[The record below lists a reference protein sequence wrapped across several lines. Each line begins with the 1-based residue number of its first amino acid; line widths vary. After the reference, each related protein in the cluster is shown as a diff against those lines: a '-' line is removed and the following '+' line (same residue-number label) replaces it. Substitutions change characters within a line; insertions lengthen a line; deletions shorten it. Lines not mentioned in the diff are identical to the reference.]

1 MTKEERY
8 IRENSSSVS
17 VVLDWLE
24 RETNLRTNHAR
35 MLSGA
40 IQGGLLQM
48 MSKIIQPENILEIGT
63 FTGYSA
69 ICLAAGL
76 SKKGTLDAVE
86 KNDELEP
93 LIREAISRAGLTEK
107 ITLHFGDAIEII
119 PTLDKFYQL
128 VFIDANKREYSAYFD
143 LVVDKVP
150 SGGIILADN
159 VLWDGKVYQENVPTD
174 AQTREILSFNKKIK
188 EDERVENI
196 ILPLRDGINI
206 IRKL

>member
-1 MTKEERY
+1 MTKEDIY
-8 IRENSSSVS
+8 IRENSSPLSDA
-17 VVLDWLE
+17 LAWLE

-35 MLSGA
+35 MLSGT

-48 MSKIIQPENILEIGT
+48 ISKIIQPDNILEIGT

-69 ICLAAGL
+69 ICLASGL
-76 SKKGTLDAVE
+76 SNTGTLDALE

-93 LIREAISRAGLTEK
+93 LIREAVSRAGLTDR
-107 ITLHFGDAIEII
+107 ICLHFGDAIEIL
-119 PTLDKFYQL
+119 PTLEKCYQL
-128 VFIDANKREYSAYFD
+128 VFIDANKREYSTYYD

-159 VLWDGKVYQENVPTD
+159 VLWDGKVYQDNVPKD
-174 AQTREILSFNKKIK
+174 AQTREILDFNKKIK

>member
-1 MTKEERY
+1 M
-8 IRENSSSVS
+8 I
-17 VVLDWLE
+17 
-24 RETNLRTNHAR
+24 
-35 MLSGA
+35 
-40 IQGGLLQM
+40 
-48 MSKIIQPENILEIGT
+48 SKMIQPDNILEIGT

-69 ICLAAGL
+69 ICLASGL
-76 SKKGTLDAVE
+76 SKTGTLDALE

-93 LIREAISRAGLTEK
+93 LIREAISRANLASK
-107 ITLHFGDAIEII
+107 ITLHFGDAIEIL
-119 PTLDKFYQL
+119 PKLDKYYQL